1 MRFDLTDLRLF
12 AAVVEHGS
20 ISAGA
25 RASNLSIP
33 SASARLSG
41 MEAVLG
47 VSLLNRLHRGV
58 KPTPAGENLVQHA
71 RQILLRVEQ
80 MHSDMALRSPE
91 LRHLIRVHSNSGGL
105 VSLVPATLAAFLTEY
120 PNVDVDLKERSS
132 VDVIRA
138 LSEGTCEIGIISSSV
153 EAGTLE
159 TRTIGRDQ
167 LVVIVGRDHALANRD
182 RVKIFDLVEEPFV
195 GLVAGTLAE
204 QLAHRV
210 SLFGHRLNF
219 RVHVRSYEQL
229 AGLVGAGVG
238 IAILPQ
244 GATRRDEEH
253 GVVTLTLDEEW
264 AFHAMSVCARR
275 FADLSS
281 HAARFV
287 EELERQAASASGTS
301 G

>member
-1 MRFDLTDLRLF
+1 MRFDLTDLKLF

-41 MEAVLG
+41 MEDLLG
-47 VSLLNRLHRGV
+47 VALLNRLHRGIR
-58 KPTPAGENLVQHA
+58 PTPAGENLVQHA

-91 LRHLIRVHSNSGGL
+91 LRHLIRLQSNTGGL
-105 VSLVPATLAAFLTEY
+105 VSLVPAALAVFLKEY
-120 PNVDVDLKERSS
+120 PNVDIDLKERSS
-132 VDVIRA
+132 ADVIRA
-138 LSEGTCEIGIISSSV
+138 VSERTCEIGIISSSV
-153 EAGTLE
+153 DAGSLE
-159 TRTIGRDQ
+159 TRTVGKDQ
-167 LVVIVGRDHALANRD
+167 LVVIVGRDHPLGGRAK
-182 RVKIFDLVEEPFV
+182 VKIFDLVEEPFV

-210 SLFGHRLNF
+210 GLFGYRLNF

-229 AGLVGAGVG
+229 AELVGAGVG
-238 IAILPQ
+238 IAIVPR

-253 GVVTLTLDEEW
+253 GVVTLELDEDW
-264 AFHAMSVCARR
+264 ASHTMSVCARR
-275 FADLSS
+275 FAELSS

-287 EELERQAASASGTS
+287 DELERQALREKSG
-301 G
+301 